1 MPDDPEN
8 PVLAIDD
15 ERDRV
20 AFFPSNFEIH
30 EQILQ
35 FFPAPLHAGRPQPV
49 APAPGSHAEG
59 QSDVLAPERY
69 LQPTDSVRLP
79 AEPGWA

>member
-1 MPDDPEN
+1 
-8 PVLAIDD
+8 
-15 ERDRV
+15 
-20 AFFPSNFEIH
+20 
-30 EQILQ
+30 
-35 FFPAPLHAGRPQPV
+35 V